1 MTLKPMVRAVAF
13 ACELIG
19 WEWRK
24 QRAESMEAA
33 ADAAAQSDPKISIA
47 TTA

>member
-1 MTLKPMVRAVAF
+1 MTLKPMVRAVAY

-24 QRAESMEAA
+24 QRAEALEAT
-33 ADAAAQSDPKISIA
+33 AAQASPKTSIA